1 MEEKP
6 CAPRDLLLRYLGG
19 DEEKLERYLRLLAAC
34 ASAFEVADRVVRR
47 VYVEEN
53 IPHEVFTKESF
64 YGLFATLAP
73 MMKNGSLKPK
83 TLYYHIAKHLPEWR
97 EERGKRRKEMPRNY
111 ERAYVPQLFSRN
123 GTVYAIVHF
132 HSDELPEDMLRMLE
146 YCIEKGWATLYEP
159 SKDGEFRHL
168 IPTFGEFAS
177 MFPPVSLLK
186 TAWKIAAAVA
196 QKTRTVRE
204 KLQQPGEKTVI
215 MHSVPAVEFS
225 QILEKLRGKAQIKEE
240 TNGAGQPLVVAEVW

>member
-1 MEEKP
+1 
-6 CAPRDLLLRYLGG
+6 
-19 DEEKLERYLRLLAAC
+19 
-34 ASAFEVADRVVRR
+34 
-47 VYVEEN
+47 
-53 IPHEVFTKESF
+53 
-64 YGLFATLAP
+64 
-73 MMKNGSLKPK
+73 
-83 TLYYHIAKHLPEWR
+83 
-97 EERGKRRKEMPRNY
+97 MPRNY
-111 ERAYVPQLFSRN
+111 EQAYVPRRFPRDKK
-123 GTVYAIVHF
+123 VDAVVHF
-132 HSDELPEDMLRMLE
+132 HSDAIPETILRNVE
-146 YCIEKGWATLYEP
+146 YCIEKGWAKLYEP

>member
-1 MEEKP
+1 M
-6 CAPRDLLLRYLGG
+6 
-19 DEEKLERYLRLLAAC
+19 
-34 ASAFEVADRVVRR
+34 
-47 VYVEEN
+47 
-53 IPHEVFTKESF
+53 
-64 YGLFATLAP
+64 
-73 MMKNGSLKPK
+73 KPK
-83 TLYYHIAKHLPEWR
+83 TLYYHIKKCHSKWKDEREKH
-97 EERGKRRKEMPRNY
+97 RKEMPRNY
-111 ERAYVPQLFSRN
+111 EQAYVPRRFPRDKK
-123 GTVYAIVHF
+123 VDAVVHF
-132 HSDELPEDMLRMLE
+132 HSDAIPETILRNVE
-146 YCIEKGWATLYEP
+146 YCIEKGWAKLYEP